1 LVTVRRVTSSIY
13 LNSNHD
19 LITIDGWKVVV
30 KRTKGIVE
38 GDWVVFLEADC
49 FVPAHGRFAKFDR
62 LFAEIGEL
70 TTYDGAEGYRVG
82 MSTWRDHQGKQ
93 VVSQGHVFALREF
106 PHIEDKVFELR
117 WERSRTHTDEQ
128 FLNYLRTVDFRN
140 GLDVKKWES
149 PDDKFGLGIPP
160 HLDMELKGTGTEG
173 TASSNDNAQQQHL
186 TVITFP
192 KYPHFILKPD
202 MERVQNCPNLFLK
215 PKYRTYLF
223 QESVK
228 LDGASM
234 TVYFLLP
241 TSPSYSHLPTLP
253 ALSPASILT
262 HPLLQHAVQQLGRF
276 GVCSRKHDLV
286 PHMVSPATTP
296 AQQIY
301 WTAALAAKLHVS
313 LPAGAAAGC
322 EHGHGSIAV
331 QGELVGASIQGNPYG
346 YAKGEHEFVIYAVY
360 DVDRRKRWDP
370 RKVVEFAERIG
381 VRHVPVRGYHRI
393 WDVARNHEDLV
404 VRAELRNAE
413 GLVWKNVLDG
423 RWFKVLSSRWV
434 LEKEKARAREGK
446 SLKGQVQGKEGRVTT
461 LMEKGEDKN
470 KVVADWEIV
479 NKQDGQVL
487 MEIFR
492 DLENWM
498 KRDDGVRKWMEEW
511 KREYYGDD
519 YVVGKGMRKVTVI
532 YGSEKNGLVDGNGV
546 AKEEGKVEAHM
557 QGIKQEVDGGES
569 TDSDNTITPAY
580 KKQGET
586 GKKVET
592 AALKQKTSKLAE
604 WLGIEGFGL

>member
-1 LVTVRRVTSSIY
+1 MASNATLPSLPTKAQEVDSPATKAASSSLPTNGTKAQEVESPAKKDGPQNVQRRLVTVRRVTSSTY
-13 LNSNHD
+13 LNSNYD

-38 GDWVVFLEADC
+38 GDWIVFLEADC
-49 FVPAHGRFAKFDR
+49 FVPAHGRFAKFER

-70 TTYDGAEGYRVG
+70 STYDGVEGYRVG

-128 FLNYLRTVDFRN
+128 FLNYLRTLDFRN
-140 GLDVKKWES
+140 GLDVMKWES
-149 PDDKFGLGIPP
+149 PDDN
-160 HLDMELKGTGTEG
+160 
-173 TASSNDNAQQQHL
+173 NDNTQQQQL
-186 TVITFP
+186 TVTTFP

-241 TSPSYSHLPTLP
+241 TNPSYSHLPTLP

-286 PHMVSPATTP
+286 PHLISQATTP
-296 AQQIY
+296 AQHIY
-301 WTAALAAKLHVS
+301 WAAALAAKLHVS
-313 LPAGAAAGC
+313 LPAGAAAG
-322 EHGHGSIAV
+322 EHGSGSIAV
-331 QGELVGASIQGNPYG
+331 QGELVGAGIRGNPYG

-434 LEKEKARAREGK
+434 LEK
-446 SLKGQVQGKEGRVTT
+446 
-461 LMEKGEDKN
+461 
-470 KVVADWEIV
+470 
-479 NKQDGQVL
+479 
-487 MEIFR
+487 
-492 DLENWM
+492 
-498 KRDDGVRKWMEEW
+498 
-511 KREYYGDD
+511 
-519 YVVGKGMRKVTVI
+519 
-532 YGSEKNGLVDGNGV
+532 
-546 AKEEGKVEAHM
+546 
-557 QGIKQEVDGGES
+557 
-569 TDSDNTITPAY
+569 
-580 KKQGET
+580 
-586 GKKVET
+586 
-592 AALKQKTSKLAE
+592 
-604 WLGIEGFGL
+604 